1 MRQNYYKK
9 GNNRVTQEVDED
21 ELVGISSKKD
31 KEDSDVQKN
40 QEIKMN
46 VKDFLNIQYQQLS

>member
-46 VKDFLNIQYQQLS
+46 VKDLLNIQYQQLS